1 MYVVCAESDC
11 VCLHFNN
18 LMHFLPIVDRGV
30 EAVAVFDRLREV
42 ETVDDEVNMAT
53 VGGAQHLVGDDDGI
67 QVFVLKNLVERTC
80 EEFIAYK
87 TFACPRP

>member
-1 MYVVCAESDC
+1 MNVVCAESNC

-53 VGGAQHLVGDDDGI
+53 VGGAQHLVGDVEPVGI
-67 QVFVLKNLVERTC
+67 ASV
-80 EEFIAYK
+80 EEFAAII
-87 TFACPRP
+87 